1 MISIIVAISEEN
13 AIGKQGGLLC
23 HLPNDLK
30 HFKTVTSGSTVIM
43 GERTFL
49 SLPINKTTG
58 THALPNRRNIVITDN
73 KEHAYEGAEM
83 AYSIEDAIKLANTL
97 PIYSSTPL
105 PQEDTLPP
113 YPPTP
118 LHPTKASEAFVI
130 GGGMVYRQFMPLADK
145 LYITHIH
152 HSWKDADTFFPEIR
166 QDEWQLV
173 SAERQEADENNPY
186 PHTFAVYTRR
196 K

>member
-83 AYSIEDAIKLANTL
+83 AYSIEDAIKL
-97 PIYSSTPL
+97 STFNC
-105 PQEDTLPP
+105 
-113 YPPTP
+113 PTSR
-118 LHPTKASEAFVI
+118 LLSTFNSQLSTSKASEAFVI

-152 HSWKDADTFFPEIR
+152 HSWSDADTFFPEIKES
-166 QDEWQLV
+166 EWQLV